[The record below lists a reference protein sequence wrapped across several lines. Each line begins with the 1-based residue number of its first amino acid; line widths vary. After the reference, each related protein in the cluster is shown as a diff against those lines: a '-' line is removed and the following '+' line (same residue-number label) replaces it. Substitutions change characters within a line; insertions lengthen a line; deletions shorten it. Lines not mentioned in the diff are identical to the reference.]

1 MNRILTRDPHY
12 YRDLLHLSI
21 PVALQ
26 NLITFLVPFADNLMV
41 NELGDA
47 AVSGVYM
54 GSQIQ
59 VLLQMF
65 ISGIGGAVII
75 IGAQYWGRHD
85 TRNIRRIAS
94 IGLRFASAIG
104 ALLTL
109 ACLIAAEPIIRIF
122 TDDPTVIPAGAVY
135 LRYMCVSFVFFC
147 ITQVLLASMRCVETA
162 NIGMY
167 ISAL

>member
-26 NLITFLVPFADNLMV
+26 NLITFLVSFADNLMV

-75 IGAQYWGRHD
+75 IGAQ
-85 TRNIRRIAS
+85 
-94 IGLRFASAIG
+94 
-104 ALLTL
+104 
-109 ACLIAAEPIIRIF
+109 
-122 TDDPTVIPAGAVY
+122 
-135 LRYMCVSFVFFC
+135 
-147 ITQVLLASMRCVETA
+147 
-162 NIGMY
+162 
-167 ISAL
+167 